1 MWRIWKWMGIIAP
14 CMVVVS
20 ALLFRNGLSN
30 LISDSASKPL
40 VMVLS
45 IFELLAGVLGVVALY
60 AVPIINVIF
69 ITKRTATEMFSDKGY
84 LTFTLP
90 VKRETLLASK
100 LITAV
105 IFEYIASALE
115 FILIAIFFVIGIP
128 TVNDDLLMVIFEAI
142 PGLIKMLVEDSTIV
156 SYLLTL
162 EVSIIFDLMMIF
174 TTVFLHYCVIKARGF
189 GGLGIFIGITMG
201 ATFVSSFLISLSS
214 GGIAVLM
221 SGVNDGRYS
230 VIIRLAG
237 LALIFAII
245 SLTILLYH
253 KAVYKLEYE
262 LNLN

>member
-1 MWRIWKWMGIIAP
+1 MWRIWKWMAIIAP
-14 CMVVVS
+14 CMVVMS
-20 ALLFRNGLSN
+20 ALLFRTGLSN

-45 IFELLAGVLGVVALY
+45 IFELLAGILGVVALY

-90 VKRETLLASK
+90 VKRETILASK
-100 LITAV
+100 LITAI
-105 IFEYIASALE
+105 IFEYVASVLE
-115 FILIAIFFVIGIP
+115 IILATIFFAIGIP
-128 TVNDDLLMVIFEAI
+128 TLNDDLLMGIFKMI
-142 PGLIKMLVEDSTIV
+142 PELIKLFIENSGMA
-156 SYLLTL
+156 SYLLSL
-162 EVSIIFDLMMIF
+162 EISLIFDLMMIF

-189 GGLGIFIGITMG
+189 GGLGMFIGIIFG
-201 ATFVSSFLISLSS
+201 ASFVSSFLISLSS
-214 GGIAVLM
+214 GGLALLM

-230 VIIRLAG
+230 VIILLAG